1 MCKASIIIPYYKKK
15 LFIKQTITSILNQ
28 TFKNFEVLIIYDD
41 EDKSELF
48 FLKELIKKD
57 KRFKLILNKK
67 NLGAG
72 ESRNKGIKN
81 AKGKY
86 IGWAHGDDEK
96 TFDRFK
102 KAITLSNN
110 NKNIF
115 IKGYRTSGR
124 KILDL
129 IFSYSLKIL
138 SSIILR

>member
-86 IGWAHGDDEK
+86 ICFIDADDLWDK
-96 TFDRFK
+96 
-102 KAITLSNN
+102 
-110 NKNIF
+110 NKLKLQINF
-115 IKGYRTSGR
+115 MRK
-124 KILDL
+124 KILYFRIQPTKL
-129 IFSYSLKIL
+129 
-138 SSIILR
+138 